1 MATVVGQQQIE
12 NLPINGRN
20 FMSFSV
26 ITPGVGLDNTPQQ
39 GASATSGLS
48 FTGQRARSN
57 NIMVDG
63 LDNNDPIVGSVRA
76 TFSQEAVREFQV
88 LTNSYSAEFGKASG
102 GVVNIVT
109 KSGSNQLSG
118 NVFGFVRDDSLNAKD
133 HFEKFDVFGGAID
146 REKAPYKQW
155 QYGATLGGPIRKDKT
170 FFFLSFERLDIE
182 ANNFVTISDADA
194 AVLQRAGFPVQTGAN
209 PYEFKDTLLLG
220 KINHNWTP
228 SHTLVLRANYSDRTN
243 ENIEPFGGLIA
254 RSRGAVQLRTDYGLS
269 VAQTDILSP
278 RWLNEARLQWAH
290 EKQDIDSLDP
300 NCGGPCTAF
309 DQGGP
314 TLEVAG
320 VASVGR
326 QRFTPQPRT
335 NDRIQ
340 LTDTVSFATGSHSAK
355 AGLDFSF
362 IDSRD
367 TALPLHFGGRY
378 LFRPL
383 PAIPGLLPTPLS
395 AIQAVAAGIPAAY
408 IQGYGTPGGPY
419 RNWDLSLF
427 VQDEWRVT
435 RKLTLKPG
443 LRYQRQYWPDYHY
456 TVSDVGG
463 KSFSYDFPGD
473 GNNFAPRLA
482 LAFDP
487 KGDGRTSVHG
497 AYGIFFDNE
506 IVSIGSITDEIRGG
520 TDGVRTLV
528 ARFPSPV
535 VLGAWRAP
543 GHRLPESSALALLG
557 GSYPSLVISPDP
569 GLETPY
575 SHQGAVGFDQ
585 ALGSDFALSVNGMYV
600 RGKHQVGTVDFNPV
614 VPALGAG
621 RRPNDVGGVAGT
633 SASILQYTDFGE
645 TWYKGLTVSLS
656 KRMSHRYEFLLAY
669 TLGKAEDNSTDFQ
682 SAFIPQDNGRG
693 RDPQDPT
700 GVPVGF
706 DGDLERGPAIN
717 DQRHRFVFSGLVQM
731 PWDLRLSTIVT
742 AASGRP
748 YNVLAGA
755 DLNGDGDG
763 GAIPGPDR
771 ARRNPADAG
780 SSLARNTEN
789 LPSTF
794 TVDLRLSKR
803 FRFGARG
810 GLELIA
816 EAFNLLDRVNYSDVN
831 NLFGTGA
838 FPDQP
843 QRDGQGR
850 VTYGTFT
857 AAQPPRQIQLAAK
870 VSF

>member
-1 MATVVGQQQIE
+1 
-12 NLPINGRN
+12 
-20 FMSFSV
+20 
-26 ITPGVGLDNTPQQ
+26 
-39 GASATSGLS
+39 
-48 FTGQRARSN
+48 
-57 NIMVDG
+57 
-63 LDNNDPIVGSVRA
+63 
-76 TFSQEAVREFQV
+76 
-88 LTNSYSAEFGKASG
+88 
-102 GVVNIVT
+102 
-109 KSGSNQLSG
+109 
-118 NVFGFVRDDSLNAKD
+118 
-133 HFEKFDVFGGAID
+133 
-146 REKAPYKQW
+146 
-155 QYGATLGGPIRKDKT
+155 
-170 FFFLSFERLDIE
+170 
-182 ANNFVTISDADA
+182 
-194 AVLQRAGFPVQTGAN
+194 
-209 PYEFKDTLLLG
+209 
-220 KINHNWTP
+220 
-228 SHTLVLRANYSDRTN
+228 
-243 ENIEPFGGLIA
+243 
-254 RSRGAVQLRTDYGLS
+254 
-269 VAQTDILSP
+269 
-278 RWLNEARLQWAH
+278 
-290 EKQDIDSLDP
+290 
-300 NCGGPCTAF
+300 
-309 DQGGP
+309 
-314 TLEVAG
+314 
-320 VASVGR
+320 VGR

-340 LTDTVSFATGSHSAK
+340 LTDTLSFTAGSHSAK

-383 PAIPGLLPTPLS
+383 PAIPGLLPAPVT
-395 AIQAVAAGIPAAY
+395 AIQAVALGIPAAY

-427 VQDEWRVT
+427 VQDEWRVS

-456 TVSDVGG
+456 SVSDLGG

-473 GNNFAPRLA
+473 GNNFAPRLG

-487 KGDGRTSVHG
+487 TGKGRTSLHA

-535 VLGAWRAP
+535 VLAAWRAP
-543 GHRLPESSALALLG
+543 GHKLPEASALALLG

-575 SHQGAVGFDQ
+575 SHQTAVGFEQ
-585 ALGSDFALSVNGMYV
+585 ALGADFALSANGMYV

-614 VPALGAG
+614 LPALGAG

-656 KRMSHRYEFLLAY
+656 KRMSHHYEFLLAY

-700 GVPVGF
+700 GVPLGF

-717 DQRHRFVFSGLVQM
+717 DQRHRFVFSGLVEI

-748 YNVLAGA
+748 FNVLAGA

-771 ARRNPADAG
+771 ARRNPADAA
-780 SSLARNTEN
+780 SSLGRNTEN

-816 EAFNLLDRVNYSDVN
+816 EAFNLFDRVNYSDVN
-831 NLFGTGA
+831 NIFGTGA